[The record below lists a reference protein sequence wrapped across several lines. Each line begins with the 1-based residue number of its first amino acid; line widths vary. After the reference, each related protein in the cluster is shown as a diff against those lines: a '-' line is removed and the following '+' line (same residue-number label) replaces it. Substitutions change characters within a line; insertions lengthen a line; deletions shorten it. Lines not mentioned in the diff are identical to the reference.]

1 MKTHKGHE
9 VEVIDGDATAIHD
22 RGATISSLATQMT
35 TAAQTLQDIKS
46 GKLVGKG
53 YAMDKIK
60 DVVGDVHGDL
70 DEAGRRYKPAGKTLT
85 DYAGVL
91 ATVQAQM
98 KTIVADCEKSHQA
111 LATAQSDAQQA
122 SHALSV
128 HEHAVADH
136 PPTPDQAA
144 SSKTTGDN
152 LAHAASSAASTL
164 SAAGSEHDHNLG
176 RFDTAYD
183 TWHEAYEDAVSGLGD
198 ANKIGEDSTW
208 ENIAGVL
215 AVISEWVSWIGL
227 AIAVLG
233 LIIGGPFFAIAA
245 LVVGVIALALT
256 IALMFDGRKG
266 WGDLAWAI
274 VGVLPIGKLGKIF
287 SAGKGNM
294 LSKFGSEFVGQF
306 RNPVQQLR
314 GLKSFADSGIEY
326 GSRGFKQYYES
337 VRGLNRFGQN
347 PLTGLAEGM
356 TERLLFGP
364 GRSFSV
370 AFHESVESAGPFFQK
385 TLRESLPAGLR
396 SIADAPSFSTF
407 EAMWNTYKW
416 TDRGVS
422 LAQDGKPSGALS
434 PAGLVNG
441 LFR

>member
-9 VEVIDGDATAIHD
+9 VAVIEGDSAAISD
-22 RGATISSLATQMT
+22 RGTTITTLATQMT
-35 TAAQTLQDIKS
+35 TAASTLQDIKS

-60 DVVGDVHGDL
+60 DVIGDIHGDL

-98 KTIVADCEKSHQA
+98 RTIVGDCETSEKA
-111 LATAQSDAQQA
+111 LATAQSDATA
-122 SHALSV
+122 ADSALTQHNTSV
-128 HEHAVADH
+128 SDH
-136 PPTPDQAA
+136 PPAPDQADA
-144 SSKTTGDN
+144 SKSAGEKLSGAATS
-152 LAHAASSAASTL
+152 AHSTL
-164 SAAGSEHDHNLG
+164 TTANETHDHNLG

-183 TWHEAYEDAVSGLGD
+183 TWDEAYEHAVNGLGD
-198 ANKIGEDSTW
+198 ANKIGKDSTW

-215 AVISEWVSWIGL
+215 AVISEWVGWIGL

-256 IALMFDGRKG
+256 VALMFDGRKDG
-266 WGDLAWAI
+266 WDLAWAV
-274 VGVLPIGKLGKIF
+274 VGILPIGKLGKIF
-287 SAGKGNM
+287 GAGKGNM
-294 LSKFGSEFVGQF
+294 LNKFGSEFVGQF
-306 RNPVQQLR
+306 RNPVQQMR
-314 GLKSFADSGIEY
+314 GLKSFADAGIEY
-326 GSRGFKQYYES
+326 GSRGFKEYYAG
-337 VRGLNRFGQN
+337 VKGLRRLGVN
-347 PLTGLAEGM
+347 PVTGFVDGV
-356 TERLLFGP
+356 TERMLFGP

-370 AFHESVESAGPFFQK
+370 AFHESVSSGSTFFQNVL
-385 TLRESLPAGLR
+385 TQSLPKGFQG
-396 SIADAPSFSTF
+396 IADAPSFSTF

-422 LAQDGKPSGALS
+422 VGADGKPSGALS
-434 PAGLVNG
+434 PVGFVRG
-441 LFR
+441 LF

>member
-9 VEVIDGDATAIHD
+9 VAVIEGDASAISD
-22 RGATISSLATQMT
+22 RGTTITTLATQMT

-91 ATVQAQM
+91 ATVQSQM
-98 KTIVADCEKSHQA
+98 KTIVSDCETSEKA
-111 LATAQSDAQQA
+111 LATAQTDADQA
-122 SHALSV
+122 NHALAL
-128 HEHAVADH
+128 HATAVADH
-136 PPTPDQAA
+136 PPTPDQEA
-144 SSKTTGDN
+144 SSKKTGDT
-152 LAHAASSAASTL
+152 LSGAATSAQSTL
-164 SAAGSEHDHNLG
+164 ATAGKEHDHNLH

-183 TWHEAYEDAVSGLGD
+183 TWSDAYDDAVNGLGD
-198 ANKIGEDSTW
+198 ANKIGKDSRW

-256 IALMFDGRKG
+256 VALMFDGRKG

-274 VGVLPIGKLGKIF
+274 VGVLPIGKLGQGF
-287 SAGKGNM
+287 GK
-294 LSKFGSEFVGQF
+294 F
-306 RNPVQQLR
+306 
-314 GLKSFADSGIEY
+314 
-326 GSRGFKQYYES
+326 FKAIPKQ
-337 VRGLNRFGQN
+337 
-347 PLTGLAEGM
+347 LTGPLGQIRNIRGISAVAKNGWKAGSKVNFAAFVTKVSKTRMTGPFSLAGLGQ
-356 TERLLFGP
+356 RFLG
-364 GRSFSV
+364 GANRSFTV
-370 AFHESVESAGPFFQK
+370 AFQDAAQAGTGYGKQLVK
-385 TLRESLPAGLR
+385 QLPTALQDLAKG
-396 SIADAPSFSTF
+396 SAPSTW
-407 EAMWNTYKW
+407 EKAWNVYKW
-416 TDRGVS
+416 ADKGVAMS
-422 LAQDGKPSGALS
+422 NGKPSGGLS
-434 PAGLVNG
+434 PAKILNGLVG
-441 LFR
+441 

>member
-9 VEVIDGDATAIHD
+9 VAVIEGDAPAISD
-22 RGATISSLATQMT
+22 RGTTITTLATQMT

-53 YAMDKIK
+53 YAMDKIQ

-91 ATVQAQM
+91 ATVQSQM
-98 KTIVADCEKSHQA
+98 KTIVSDCETSEKA
-111 LATAQSDAQQA
+111 LATAQTDADQA
-122 SHALSV
+122 NHALAL
-128 HEHAVADH
+128 HATAVADH
-136 PPTPDQAA
+136 PPTPDQEA
-144 SSKTTGDN
+144 SSKKTGDT
-152 LAHAASSAASTL
+152 LSGAATSAQSTL
-164 SAAGSEHDHNLG
+164 ATAGKEHDHNLH

-183 TWHEAYEDAVSGLGD
+183 TWSDAYDHAVNGLGD
-198 ANKIGEDSTW
+198 ANKIGKDSTW

-256 IALMFDGRKG
+256 VALMFDGRKG

-274 VGVLPIGKLGKIF
+274 VGVLPIGKLGKILG
-287 SAGKGNM
+287 AGKGNM

-306 RNPVQQLR
+306 RNPIQQMTRLR
-314 GLKSFADSGIEY
+314 GLAGTASPWRGIVAQNFSRYASGVS
-326 GSRGFKQYYES
+326 GTRLWGAG
-337 VRGLNRFGQN
+337 GLSGLSERF
-347 PLTGLAEGM
+347 
-356 TERLLFGP
+356 LFGP
-364 GRSFSV
+364 NRSFSV
-370 AFHESVESAGPFFQK
+370 AFSDAMASTGPKFQQ
-385 TLRESLPAGLR
+385 TLANALPKGLQG
-396 SIADAPSFSTF
+396 IAEAPSSSTW
-407 EAMWNTYKW
+407 EAAWNSYKW
-416 TDRGVS
+416 MDRVVGIN
-422 LAQDGKPSGALS
+422 QDHKPSGGLS

-441 LFR
+441 MFR

>member
-9 VEVIDGDATAIHD
+9 VAVVEGDAGAISA
-22 RGATISSLATQMT
+22 RGTTITTLATQMT

-46 GKLVGKG
+46 GKLVGEG

-60 DVVGDVHGDL
+60 DVIGDVHGDL
-70 DEAGRRYKPAGKTLT
+70 DEAGRRYKPAGSTLT
-85 DYAGVL
+85 TYAGVL

-98 KTIVADCEKSHQA
+98 KTIVSDCENSEKA
-111 LATAQSDAQQA
+111 LATARTDADQA
-122 SHALSV
+122 NHALAL
-128 HEHAVADH
+128 HETAVADH
-136 PPTPDQAA
+136 PPTPDQEA
-144 SSKTTGDN
+144 SSKKTGEN
-152 LAHAASSAASTL
+152 LSGAASSAQSTL
-164 SAAGSEHDHNLG
+164 ATAGREHDGNLH

-183 TWHEAYEDAVSGLGD
+183 TWHEAYENAVNGLSD

-256 IALMFDGRKG
+256 VALMFDGRKDG
-266 WGDLAWAI
+266 WDLAWAV
-274 VGVLPIGKLGKIF
+274 VGILPIGKLGKVF
-287 SAGKGNM
+287 GAGKGNM

-306 RNPVQQLR
+306 RNPVQQMR
-314 GLKSFADSGIEY
+314 GLKSFADAGIEY
-326 GSRGFKQYYES
+326 GSRGFKEYYAG
-337 VRGLNRFGQN
+337 VRGLRRLGVN
-347 PLTGLAEGM
+347 PITGFVDGV
-356 TERLLFGP
+356 TERMLFGP

-370 AFHESVESAGPFFQK
+370 AFHESVSSGSTFFQNVL
-385 TLRESLPAGLR
+385 TESLPKGFQG
-396 SIADAPSFSTF
+396 IADAPSFSTF

-422 LAQDGKPSGALS
+422 VGVDGKPSGALS
-434 PAGLVNG
+434 PVGFVRG
-441 LFR
+441 LF